1 MVKKINRWTDDELDM
16 LEKIGTNMIGI
27 EDSELEDR
35 TDADVTEW
43 STDVDILDLETEE
56 YSENY

>member
-56 YSENY
+56 YSENQ

>member
-27 EDSELEDR
+27 ADSELEDR

-56 YSENY
+56 YSENQ

>member
-1 MVKKINRWTDDELDM
+1 
-16 LEKIGTNMIGI
+16 MIGI

-56 YSENY
+56 YSENQ

>member
-1 MVKKINRWTDDELDM
+1 MVRKENRWTDDELDM
-16 LEKIGTNMIGI
+16 LDKIGTNMIGI

-56 YSENY
+56 YSENQ